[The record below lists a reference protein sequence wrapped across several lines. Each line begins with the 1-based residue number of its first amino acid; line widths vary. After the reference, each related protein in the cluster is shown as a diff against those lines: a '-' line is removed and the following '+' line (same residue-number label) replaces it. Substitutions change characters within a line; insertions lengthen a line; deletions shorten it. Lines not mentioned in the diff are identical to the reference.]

1 MANVK
6 LPKLQERGEE
16 KASKISMKNV
26 KLQMLQK
33 MRRDSKMHMLQVI
46 CAC

>member
-6 LPKLQERGEE
+6 LLKLQERGEE
-16 KASKISMKNV
+16 KDSKISMKNV

-33 MRRDSKMHMLQVI
+33 MRRDSKMGMLQVI

>member
-6 LPKLQERGEE
+6 LLKLQERGEE
-16 KASKISMKNV
+16 KDSKISMKNV

-33 MRRDSKMHMLQVI
+33 MRMDSKMGMSQVI